1 MPCGGPGLL
10 GARPRRAHQRAGRS
24 HRLRSEGP
32 WPDLSAGR
40 QGHVRV
46 LGQQGPRPRD
56 AGVVRRKRAHPAARG
71 VPRRRRRARNRRD
84 PDRRQGHDRAWIPR
98 RRRMPIAAGSAPR
111 AMVGRQRAG
120 AEDHPRPWP
129 SLGLDRSHQ
138 DGTPGGQQLRVRRQA
153 DAGGAV
159 GRDRDPV
166 PGRDASVGRSFGPV
180 YEPQGRQRPCEPEV
194 PQGVEAVD
202 RAVVI
207 RRADDEDC
215 PRVGDISAARGGYD
229 PVERAERARLFVRDK
244 QAEGMGVLFV
254 AEADGAVRAFA
265 RVELIGTD
273 DGTPATS
280 APDGWY
286 LSGIVVEERWRR
298 RGIGTALTRARLDW
312 LAGRATR
319 VHYIANAANA
329 ASIRMHEQFG
339 FREIARGITAPGVTF
354 ENGEGVLFALDLA
367 EA

>member
-1 MPCGGPGLL
+1 
-10 GARPRRAHQRAGRS
+10 
-24 HRLRSEGP
+24 
-32 WPDLSAGR
+32 
-40 QGHVRV
+40 
-46 LGQQGPRPRD
+46 
-56 AGVVRRKRAHPAARG
+56 
-71 VPRRRRRARNRRD
+71 
-84 PDRRQGHDRAWIPR
+84 
-98 RRRMPIAAGSAPR
+98 
-111 AMVGRQRAG
+111 
-120 AEDHPRPWP
+120 
-129 SLGLDRSHQ
+129 
-138 DGTPGGQQLRVRRQA
+138 
-153 DAGGAV
+153 
-159 GRDRDPV
+159 
-166 PGRDASVGRSFGPV
+166 
-180 YEPQGRQRPCEPEV
+180 
-194 PQGVEAVD
+194 
-202 RAVVI
+202 
-207 RRADDEDC
+207 
-215 PRVGDISAARGGYD
+215 
-229 PVERAERARLFVRDK
+229 
-244 QAEGMGVLFV
+244 MGVLFV